1 MPEIRI
7 SHPAIETQPSSGE
20 SRPPAL
26 PAKAEVSA
34 IRAFLL
40 SRGNSAF
47 ADRGFRWLMV
57 ICAFTIF
64 GIVILIAT
72 ELVERSH
79 LAWSTFGFKFFF
91 QAFIDPDTKLPMYW
105 DPVNG
110 HFSALPFVFGTLVS
124 SFLALLLAVPL
135 AIGVAVFLT
144 EMCPGFLRAPLAFVT
159 ELLAAIPSVIY
170 GMWAVFVLV
179 PLLREHVNPTLI
191 TLLGWTGFFK
201 DDNPTG
207 LGFVAAGVIL
217 AIMILPIISSLTR
230 EVMNAVPGSQR
241 EAVLALGATRWEMI
255 RVGVLRN
262 ARIGI
267 VGAVILGLG
276 RALGETMAVTMV
288 IGNTPQIQKSLLAN
302 GASMASVIANEYA
315 EASGN
320 LHLSALTEIGL
331 ALFIVTIIVNAL
343 ARLLVWAV
351 TRGAP
356 AQVN

>member
-1 MPEIRI
+1 
-7 SHPAIETQPSSGE
+7 
-20 SRPPAL
+20 
-26 PAKAEVSA
+26 
-34 IRAFLL
+34 
-40 SRGNSAF
+40 
-47 ADRGFRWLMV
+47 MV

-255 RVGVLRN
+255 RMGVLRN

-288 IGNTPQIQKSLLAN
+288 IGNTPQITRSLLAS
-302 GASMASVIANEYA
+302 GSSMASVIANEYA
-315 EASGN
+315 EASGD

-356 AQVN
+356 AQVH